1 MKPIHAAPPRLQQM
15 LLRLQCYDYTLLYK
29 PGKEMVLAD
38 CLSRFPSRKE
48 NSPTEQHQ
56 NIQHI
61 SFTPN
66 TINTLCGA
74 LERDPILSTVY
85 HLTLQ
90 GWPGRA
96 HEVPRI
102 AQQFW
107 GMRDKLSI
115 EEGLLLKGNRICIP
129 HELHDRFLH
138 DLHEAH
144 QGIEKMQLKARA
156 TIYWPG
162 IDADI
167 IEYVKRCNICI
178 QHKAVQPIQP
188 LLP

>member
-1 MKPIHAAPPRLQQM
+1 
-15 LLRLQCYDYTLLYK
+15 
-29 PGKEMVLAD
+29 MVLAD

-48 NSPTEQHQ
+48 NSPIELHQ

-66 TINTLCGA
+66 TINTLHGA

-85 HLTLQ
+85 CLTLQ
-90 GWPGRA
+90 GWPGKA
-96 HEVPRI
+96 YQVPRI

-107 GMRDKLSI
+107 GATDKLSI
-115 EEGLLLKGNRICIP
+115 EEGLLIKGDRICIP
-129 HELHDRFLH
+129 HELHNGFLH

-144 QGIEKMQLKARA
+144 QGIEKMQIKARA
-156 TIYWPG
+156 MIYWPG
-162 IDADI
+162 IDTDI
-167 IEYVKRCNICI
+167 IEYVKRCNICL
-178 QHKAVQPIQP
+178 QHKAVQSIQP

>member
-1 MKPIHAAPPRLQQM
+1 
-15 LLRLQCYDYTLLYK
+15 
-29 PGKEMVLAD
+29 MVLAD

-48 NSPTEQHQ
+48 SSPIELHQ

-61 SFTPN
+61 SFMPN

-96 HEVPRI
+96 HEVPRT

-107 GMRDKLSI
+107 RTRDELSI
-115 EEGLLLKGNRICIP
+115 EEGLLIKGNRICIP

-138 DLHEAH
+138 DLHKAH
-144 QGIEKMQLKARA
+144 QGTEKMQLKARA

-167 IEYVKRCNICI
+167 IEYIKRCNICL

>member
-1 MKPIHAAPPRLQQM
+1 
-15 LLRLQCYDYTLLYK
+15 
-29 PGKEMVLAD
+29 MVLAD

-48 NSPTEQHQ
+48 TSPIELHQ

-66 TINTLCGA
+66 TIYTLRGA

-85 HLTLQ
+85 RLTLQ

-102 AQQFW
+102 ARQFW
-107 GMRDKLSI
+107 GTRDELSI

-129 HELHDRFLH
+129 HELHDRFLQ

-144 QGIEKMQLKARA
+144 QGIEKMQLKART

-167 IEYVKRCNICI
+167 KEYVKRCNICI
-178 QHKAVQPIQP
+178 QHKTFQPIQA